1 MRTVLSEIS
10 DTKQRVRNTVQSTF
24 HGIMLMIYISEQRL
38 PQTWK
43 TAAVVPIPKEQKVE
57 DISKHLLPISL
68 TPSMEEAEDFVVS
81 SHFGPAVLEV
91 IDPDQLG
98 AMPTSST
105 KLRPR
110 RLCFFSGLKPRTA
123 RVQLCE

>member
-1 MRTVLSEIS
+1 
-10 DTKQRVRNTVQSTF
+10 
-24 HGIMLMIYISEQRL
+24 MLMIYISEQRL

-98 AMPTSST
+98 AIPTSST
-105 KLRPR
+105 TP
-110 RLCFFSGLKPRTA
+110 A
-123 RVQLCE
+123 